1 MKIATVVFLRKVL
14 SHTDKEN
21 NEICLAKK
29 VDDVH
34 TDTAKAKGT
43 AGKLFGYGGKQKEG
57 ETIEQTAIRELK
69 EEALVTGK
77 EEDLIPLGYID
88 SFFEGNESNEANMR
102 IYFYF
107 LDKWEGEPKETET
120 MILPEFIAIKNIE
133 WSRLP
138 EGDELFLPH
147 MLREKMVVGEIR
159 KVGAFYEFKS
169 TKEIDIPAEP
179 KFSLR

>member
-14 SHTDKEN
+14 STTDKEV
-21 NEICLAKK
+21 NEICLAEK

-43 AGKLFGYGGKQKEG
+43 AGKLFGYGGKQEKN
-57 ETIEQTAIRELK
+57 ETVDQTAIRELW
-69 EEALVTGK
+69 EESSVFGK

-102 IYFYF
+102 IHFYF
-107 LDKWEGEPKETET
+107 LDEWEGEPKETKT
-120 MILPEFIAIKNIE
+120 MISPEFISIKNIN

-138 EGDELFLPH
+138 EGDKLFLPN
-147 MLREKMVVGEIR
+147 MLRERMVTGEIR
-159 KVGAFYEFKS
+159 KVGNFYEFKS
-169 TKEIDIPAEP
+169 KKEIDIPVEP
-179 KFSLR
+179 KFPLR